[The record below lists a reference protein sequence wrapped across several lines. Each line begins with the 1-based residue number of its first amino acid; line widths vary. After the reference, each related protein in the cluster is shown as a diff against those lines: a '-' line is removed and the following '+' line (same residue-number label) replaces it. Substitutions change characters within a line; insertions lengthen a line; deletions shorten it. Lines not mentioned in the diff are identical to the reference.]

1 MSIANNGRNGMN
13 STGKD
18 WTIVGVDC
26 STRPEK
32 VGLARGLL
40 RRDGGLSVSRA
51 TLGSAVDSPAISIAR
66 WLDASEHFLIAMDA
80 PLGWPAPLA
89 DVLSAHRAG
98 QPLPGEA
105 DRLFRRAIDEFV
117 HTELKKRPLDVGA
130 DRIARTA
137 KWALSLLQQV
147 RERLKLPIPLVWIPG
162 EESGVI
168 EVYPAAT
175 LKSRGILATGY
186 KDKQAED
193 KRRRIFERLQE
204 EIEAGDM
211 PSEEI
216 ERVTNR
222 DDLLDGVVCVLAG
235 ADFVRGETFRPQDCA
250 KARREGW
257 IWFRGRRAPELWSNT
272 GE

>member
-1 MSIANNGRNGMN
+1 MN
-13 STGKD
+13 STRRN

-26 STRPEK
+26 ATKPEK

-40 RRDGGLSVSRA
+40 RGDGRLSLSRA
-51 TLGSAVDSPAISIAR
+51 TLGSAVDSPAVSIAR

-89 DVLSAHRAG
+89 DVLSTHWAG

-105 DRLFRRAIDEFV
+105 DRLFRRATDEFV

-137 KWALSLLQQV
+137 KWALSLLLQV
-147 RERLKLPIPLVWIPG
+147 RERTKLSIPLVWTPG
-162 EESGVI
+162 EGCGVI

-186 KDKQAED
+186 KDRQAED
-193 KRRRIFERLQE
+193 KRRRIFDRLQD
-204 EIEAGDM
+204 EIEACDV
-211 PSEEI
+211 PPEEF
-216 ERVTNR
+216 ERVTKR
-222 DDLLDGVVCVLAG
+222 GDLLDAVVCVLAG
-235 ADFVRGETFRPQDCA
+235 ADFVRGEAFRPQDGER
-250 KARREGW
+250 ARREGW
-257 IWFRGRRAPELWSNT
+257 IWFRGQRAPELWSSAN
-272 GE
+272 E